1 MMCLLIYK
9 DRGLTE
15 LGFGQ
20 HFILFGV
27 KTGVKW
33 PILVYFEGKRSQKIQ
48 NDE

>member
-27 KTGVKW
+27 KTGVKS
-33 PILVYFEGKRSQKIQ
+33 PILAYFEEKRFQKIQ